1 MFSVARFMEIW
12 FPVQIPTVGPGRD
25 IFLLN
30 DKIVVVVTV
39 NSSGQSSI
47 VTMATK

>member
-1 MFSVARFMEIW
+1 MFSVPRFMGIW
-12 FPVQIPTVGPGRD
+12 FPVQIPTVGPGRY

-39 NSSGQSSI
+39 HLSGQSSI
-47 VTMATK
+47 VTMATE